1 MVIPVIATWEAEGSG
16 PLEAQ
21 RPVRISCR
29 MKAPPPGQRLCL
41 KHWNAPEE
49 GTPKKL
55 PSELHVHVRAS
66 KQGFSNAVGLVFG
79 TQNR

>member
-29 MKAPPPGQRLCL
+29 MKAPPR
-41 KHWNAPEE
+41 PE
-49 GTPKKL
+49 TL
-55 PSELHVHVRAS
+55 PQTLERS
-66 KQGFSNAVGLVFG
+66 
-79 TQNR
+79 